1 MGSRKNNLK
10 MKNDYTGDQSNRNS
24 NHYGAYSNNYGN
36 SQYYNHGSYRYGGSP
51 GPGNYG
57 NYGYGSYGN
66 VSEEQGPQR
75 TLKDYVF
82 LIRERVWYLIIVFL
96 IIFLGS
102 ILYTFNKT
110 KLYTAYATIELL
122 RDDPTVMNSASNLEQ
137 NEIRSTEDLNTHIS
151 RLESVSIIQ
160 GVEKRFQEN
169 ELVQFMAPYKGTF
182 SFTGPLTAFEILA
195 LNRKIIPKRMSLMV
209 NIAYTHPNPIMAAKI
224 ANLFGDEYINT
235 MLSQNIDASMKAVED
250 LRKRAEQKKNRVEE
264 LELKLAEYR
273 ELKNA
278 VSLDKQENIAAEE
291 LASLNQIKTTAK
303 MRLDQVEIRWNLIQ
317 DFLKEG
323 KELWELPFISE
334 QPRVNSLIEQIS
346 AIRIGIST
354 KSKRYREKHPEM
366 RLLLQQLQESQSEL
380 DYAIRNAVDIV
391 SATYTESK
399 ENFEQASK
407 RLLEKEREMIE
418 LSKTRVEFN
427 SLIRDLEVEQMTYQK
442 LTALMAE
449 EKIQVNIKNAN
460 ARIIDKAN
468 PPREDRPSSP
478 NIFLNLAGGFFGG
491 IIFGLGLVFAVALLD
506 DKVKS
511 VFDIEASLGLPILGI
526 VPRVK
531 KLDSASKSHIVTSTT
546 NRHVTENFRSML
558 SYLKINDHSKNSNVL
573 LLTSSVPSEGKSFI
587 SSNLALSFA
596 ANGEKVLLL
605 DGDLRLPNVAK
616 SLQLENESGI
626 LDHILGDDCIDSY
639 IIKEVYQNLDVLPSG
654 GKAKN
659 PTAILN
665 NNKFEQM
672 LLGLRDN
679 YDKIIIDSP
688 PLAAVSDS
696 LNILPLVDAVIY
708 VIKYDAVKK
717 TLANSCIRRLWES
730 KTPVLGAV
738 LNNVSLGLSS
748 YYYSQYSANKKYSAY
763 YMQESYLGNMDD
775 EQFEESE
782 QSTLADSLID
792 TNDDLGSK
800 DDIEN

>member
-1 MGSRKNNLK
+1 
-10 MKNDYTGDQSNRNS
+10 MKNDYTGDQSNMNS
-24 NHYGAYSNNYGN
+24 NHYGGYSNNYGN
-36 SQYYNHGSYRYGGSP
+36 PQYYNHGSYRYGGNS
-51 GPGNYG
+51 GSGS
-57 NYGYGSYGN
+57 YGYGSYGN
-66 VSEEQGPQR
+66 ISEEQGPQR
-75 TLKDYVF
+75 NFKDYIF
-82 LIRERVWYLIIVFL
+82 LIRERIWYLIIVFF

-137 NEIRSTEDLNTHIS
+137 NEIRSSEDLNTHIS

-160 GVEKRFQEN
+160 GVEKRFQED
-169 ELVQFMAPYKGTF
+169 ELAQFMAPYKGTF
-182 SFTGPLTAFEILA
+182 SFSGPLTAFEILSI
-195 LNRKIIPKRMSLMV
+195 NRKIIPRRMSLMV

-273 ELKNA
+273 ELKKA
-278 VSLDKQENIAAEE
+278 VSLDKQENIAAEQ
-291 LASLNQIKTTAK
+291 LASLNEIKTMAK
-303 MRLDQVEIRWNLIQ
+303 MNLDQAEIRWNLTQ
-317 DFLKEG
+317 DYQKQG

-334 QPRVNSLIEQIS
+334 QIRVATLIEQIS
-346 AIRIGIST
+346 AIRIAIST

-366 RLLLQQLQESQSEL
+366 RSLLQQLQESQSEL
-380 DYAIRNAVDIV
+380 EYAVQNAVDNI
-391 SATYTESK
+391 SGYFAESRD
-399 ENFEQASK
+399 NFKQASK

-460 ARIIDKAN
+460 ARIIDKAF

-478 NIFLNLAGGFFGG
+478 NVFLNLAGGFFGG
-491 IIFGLGLVFAVALLD
+491 MIFGLGLVFAVALLD

-511 VFDIEASLGLPILGI
+511 VYDIEASLGLPILGI
-526 VPRVK
+526 IPKVK
-531 KLDSASKSHIVTSTT
+531 KLDSVSKSHIVTSTT

-558 SYLKINDHSKNSNVL
+558 SYLKINDQTKNSNVF
-573 LLTSSVPSEGKSFI
+573 LLTSTVPSEGKSFI

-596 ANGEKVLLL
+596 SNGEKVLLL

-616 SLQLENESGI
+616 SLQLENESGV
-626 LDHILGDDCIDSY
+626 LDYIQGEGTFDSY
-639 IIKEVYQNLDVLPSG
+639 IVKEVYPNLDILPSG

-665 NNKFEQM
+665 DNKFESM
-672 LLGLRDN
+672 LLQLRDR

-696 LNILPLVDAVIY
+696 LNIVPLVDAIIY
-708 VIKYDAVKK
+708 VIKYDSVKK
-717 TLANSCIRRLWES
+717 SLANLSIRRLWES
-730 KTPVLGAV
+730 KTPLLGAV
-738 LNNVSLGLSS
+738 LNNVSLGLSH

-763 YMQESYLGNMDD
+763 YMQESYLGNMD
-775 EQFEESE
+775 ESEAEESN
-782 QSTLADSLID
+782 QAIVADTFTETKTDSESEDKLE
-792 TNDDLGSK
+792 S
-800 DDIEN
+800 

>member
-1 MGSRKNNLK
+1 
-10 MKNDYTGDQSNRNS
+10 MKNDYTGDQSNMNS
-24 NHYGAYSNNYGN
+24 NHYGGYSNNYGN
-36 SQYYNHGSYRYGGSP
+36 PQYYNHGSYRYGGNS
-51 GPGNYG
+51 GSGS
-57 NYGYGSYGN
+57 YGYGSYGN
-66 VSEEQGPQR
+66 ISEEQGPQR
-75 TLKDYVF
+75 NFKDYIF
-82 LIRERVWYLIIVFL
+82 LIRERIWYLIIVFF

-137 NEIRSTEDLNTHIS
+137 NEIRSSEDLNTHIS

-160 GVEKRFQEN
+160 GVEKRFQED
-169 ELVQFMAPYKGTF
+169 ELAQFMAPYKGTF
-182 SFTGPLTAFEILA
+182 SFSGPLTAFEILSI
-195 LNRKIIPKRMSLMV
+195 NRKIIPRRMSLMV

-273 ELKNA
+273 ELKKA
-278 VSLDKQENIAAEE
+278 VSLDKQENIAAEQ
-291 LASLNQIKTTAK
+291 LASLNEIKTTAK
-303 MRLDQVEIRWNLIQ
+303 MNLDQAEIRWNLTQ
-317 DFLKEG
+317 DYQKQG

-334 QPRVNSLIEQIS
+334 QIRVATLIEQIS
-346 AIRIGIST
+346 AIRIAIST

-366 RLLLQQLQESQSEL
+366 RSLLQQLQESQSEL
-380 DYAIRNAVDIV
+380 EYAVQNAVDNI
-391 SATYTESK
+391 SGYFAESRD
-399 ENFEQASK
+399 NFKQASK

-460 ARIIDKAN
+460 ARIIDKAF

-478 NIFLNLAGGFFGG
+478 NVFLNLAGGFFGG
-491 IIFGLGLVFAVALLD
+491 MIFGLGLVFAVALLD

-511 VFDIEASLGLPILGI
+511 VYDIEASLGLPILGI
-526 VPRVK
+526 IPKVK
-531 KLDSASKSHIVTSTT
+531 KLDSVSKSHIVTSTT

-558 SYLKINDHSKNSNVL
+558 SYLKINDQTKNSNVF
-573 LLTSSVPSEGKSFI
+573 LLTSTVPSEGKSFI

-596 ANGEKVLLL
+596 SNGEKVLLL

-616 SLQLENESGI
+616 SLQLENESGV
-626 LDHILGDDCIDSY
+626 LDYIQGEGTFDSY
-639 IIKEVYQNLDVLPSG
+639 IAKEVYPNLDILASG

-665 NNKFEQM
+665 DSKFESM
-672 LLGLRDN
+672 LLQLRDR

-696 LNILPLVDAVIY
+696 LNIVPLVDAIIY
-708 VIKYDAVKK
+708 VMKYDSVKK
-717 TLANSCIRRLWES
+717 SLANSCIRRLWES
-730 KTPVLGAV
+730 KTPLLGAV
-738 LNNVSLGLSS
+738 LNNVSLGLSH

-763 YMQESYLGNMDD
+763 YMQESYLGNMD
-775 EQFEESE
+775 ESEAEESN
-782 QSTLADSLID
+782 QAIVADTFTETKTDSESEDKLD
-792 TNDDLGSK
+792 S
-800 DDIEN
+800 

>member
-1 MGSRKNNLK
+1 
-10 MKNDYTGDQSNRNS
+10 MKNDYTGDQSNMNS
-24 NHYGAYSNNYGN
+24 NHYGGYSNNYGN
-36 SQYYNHGSYRYGGSP
+36 PQYYNHGSYRYGGNS
-51 GPGNYG
+51 GSGS
-57 NYGYGSYGN
+57 YGYGSYGN
-66 VSEEQGPQR
+66 ISEEQGPQR
-75 TLKDYVF
+75 NFKDYIF
-82 LIRERVWYLIIVFL
+82 LIRERIWYLIIVFF

-137 NEIRSTEDLNTHIS
+137 NEIRSSEDLNTHIS

-160 GVEKRFQEN
+160 GVEKRFQED
-169 ELVQFMAPYKGTF
+169 ELAQFMAPYKGTF
-182 SFTGPLTAFEILA
+182 SFSGPLTAFEILSI
-195 LNRKIIPKRMSLMV
+195 NRKIIPRRMSLMV

-273 ELKNA
+273 ELKKA
-278 VSLDKQENIAAEE
+278 VSLDKQENIAAEQ
-291 LASLNQIKTTAK
+291 LASLNEIKTTAK
-303 MRLDQVEIRWNLIQ
+303 MNLDQAEIRWNLTQ
-317 DFLKEG
+317 DYQKQG

-334 QPRVNSLIEQIS
+334 QIRVATLIEQIS
-346 AIRIGIST
+346 AIRIAIST

-366 RLLLQQLQESQSEL
+366 RSLLQQLQESQSEL
-380 DYAIRNAVDIV
+380 EYAVQNAVDNI
-391 SATYTESK
+391 SGYFAESRD
-399 ENFEQASK
+399 NFKQASK

-460 ARIIDKAN
+460 ARIIDKAF

-478 NIFLNLAGGFFGG
+478 NVFLNLAGGFFGG
-491 IIFGLGLVFAVALLD
+491 MIFGLGLVFAVALLD

-511 VFDIEASLGLPILGI
+511 VYDIEASLGLPILGI
-526 VPRVK
+526 IPKVK
-531 KLDSASKSHIVTSTT
+531 KLDSVSKSHIVTSTT

-558 SYLKINDHSKNSNVL
+558 SYLKINDQTKNSNVF
-573 LLTSSVPSEGKSFI
+573 LLTSTVPSEGKSFI

-596 ANGEKVLLL
+596 SNGEKVLLL

-616 SLQLENESGI
+616 SLQLENESGV
-626 LDHILGDDCIDSY
+626 LDYIQGEGTFDSY
-639 IIKEVYQNLDVLPSG
+639 IVKEVYPNLDVLPSG

-665 NNKFEQM
+665 DNKFESM
-672 LLGLRDN
+672 LLQLRDR

-696 LNILPLVDAVIY
+696 LNIVPLVDAVIY
-708 VIKYDAVKK
+708 IIKYDSVKK
-717 TLANSCIRRLWES
+717 SLANSCIRRLWES
-730 KTPVLGAV
+730 KTPLLGAV
-738 LNNVSLGLSS
+738 LNNVSLGLSN

-763 YMQESYLGNMDD
+763 YMQESYLGNMD
-775 EQFEESE
+775 ESEAEESN
-782 QSTLADSLID
+782 QAIVADTFTETKTDSESEDKLD
-792 TNDDLGSK
+792 S
-800 DDIEN
+800 

>member
-1 MGSRKNNLK
+1 
-10 MKNDYTGDQSNRNS
+10 MKNDYTGDQSNMNS
-24 NHYGAYSNNYGN
+24 NHYGGYSNNYGN
-36 SQYYNHGSYRYGGSP
+36 PQYYNHGSYRYGGNS
-51 GPGNYG
+51 GSGS
-57 NYGYGSYGN
+57 YGYGSYGN
-66 VSEEQGPQR
+66 ISEEQGPQR
-75 TLKDYVF
+75 NFKDYIF
-82 LIRERVWYLIIVFL
+82 LIRERIWYLIIVFF

-122 RDDPTVMNSASNLEQ
+122 RDDPTVMNTASNLEQ
-137 NEIRSTEDLNTHIS
+137 NEIRSSEDLNTHIS

-160 GVEKRFQEN
+160 GVEKRFQED
-169 ELVQFMAPYKGTF
+169 ELAQFMAPYKGTF
-182 SFTGPLTAFEILA
+182 SFSGPLTAFEILSI
-195 LNRKIIPKRMSLMV
+195 NRKIIPRRMSLMV

-235 MLSQNIDASMKAVED
+235 ILSQNIDASMKAVED

-264 LELKLAEYR
+264 LELNLAEYR
-273 ELKNA
+273 ELKKA
-278 VSLDKQENIAAEE
+278 VSLDKQENIAAEQ
-291 LASLNQIKTTAK
+291 LASLNEIKTTAK
-303 MRLDQVEIRWNLIQ
+303 MNLDQAEIRWNLIQ
-317 DFLKEG
+317 DYQKQG
-323 KELWELPFISE
+323 KGLWELPFISE
-334 QPRVNSLIEQIS
+334 QIRVATLIEQIS
-346 AIRIGIST
+346 SIRIAIST

-366 RLLLQQLQESQSEL
+366 RSLLQQLQESQSEL
-380 DYAIRNAVDIV
+380 EYAVQNAVDNI
-391 SATYTESK
+391 SGYFAESRD
-399 ENFEQASK
+399 NFKQASK

-460 ARIIDKAN
+460 ARMIDKAY

-478 NIFLNLAGGFFGG
+478 NVFLNLAGGFFGG
-491 IIFGLGLVFAVALLD
+491 MIFGLGLVFAVALLD

-511 VFDIEASLGLPILGI
+511 VYDIEASLGLPILGI
-526 VPRVK
+526 IPKVK
-531 KLDSASKSHIVTSTT
+531 KLDSVSKSHIVTSTT

-558 SYLKINDHSKNSNVL
+558 SYLKINDQTKNSNVF
-573 LLTSSVPSEGKSFI
+573 LLTSTVPSEGKSFI

-596 ANGEKVLLL
+596 SNGEKVLLL

-616 SLQLENESGI
+616 SLQLENESGV
-626 LDHILGDDCIDSY
+626 LDYIQGEGTFDSY
-639 IIKEVYQNLDVLPSG
+639 IVKEVYPNFDVLPSG

-665 NNKFEQM
+665 DNKFESM
-672 LLGLRDN
+672 LLQLRDR

-696 LNILPLVDAVIY
+696 LNIVPLVDAIIY
-708 VIKYDAVKK
+708 VIKYDSVKK
-717 TLANSCIRRLWES
+717 SLANLSIRRLWES
-730 KTPVLGAV
+730 KTPLLGAV
-738 LNNVSLGLSS
+738 LNNVSLGLSH

-763 YMQESYLGNMDD
+763 YMQESYLGNMD
-775 EQFEESE
+775 ESEAEESN
-782 QSTLADSLID
+782 QAIVADTFTETKTDSESEDKLE
-792 TNDDLGSK
+792 S
-800 DDIEN
+800 

>member
-1 MGSRKNNLK
+1 
-10 MKNDYTGDQSNRNS
+10 MKNDYTGDQSNMNS
-24 NHYGAYSNNYGN
+24 NHYGGYSNNYGN
-36 SQYYNHGSYRYGGSP
+36 PQYYNHGSYRYGGNS
-51 GPGNYG
+51 GSGS
-57 NYGYGSYGN
+57 YGYGSYGN
-66 VSEEQGPQR
+66 ISEEQGPQR
-75 TLKDYVF
+75 NFKDYIF
-82 LIRERVWYLIIVFL
+82 LIRERIWYLIIVFF

-137 NEIRSTEDLNTHIS
+137 NEIRSSEDLNTHIS

-160 GVEKRFQEN
+160 GVEKRFQED
-169 ELVQFMAPYKGTF
+169 ELAQFMAPYKGTF
-182 SFTGPLTAFEILA
+182 SFSGPLTAFEILSI
-195 LNRKIIPKRMSLMV
+195 NRKIIPRRMSLMV

-273 ELKNA
+273 ELKKA
-278 VSLDKQENIAAEE
+278 VSLDKQENIAAEQ
-291 LASLNQIKTTAK
+291 LASLNEIKTTAK
-303 MRLDQVEIRWNLIQ
+303 MNLDQAEIRWNLTQ
-317 DFLKEG
+317 DYQKQG

-334 QPRVNSLIEQIS
+334 QIRVATLIEQIS
-346 AIRIGIST
+346 AIRIAIST

-366 RLLLQQLQESQSEL
+366 RSLLQQLQESQSEL
-380 DYAIRNAVDIV
+380 EYAVQNAVDNI
-391 SATYTESK
+391 SGYFAESRD
-399 ENFEQASK
+399 NFKQASK

-460 ARIIDKAN
+460 ARIIDKAF

-478 NIFLNLAGGFFGG
+478 NVFLNLAGGFFGG
-491 IIFGLGLVFAVALLD
+491 MIFGLGLVFAIALLD

-511 VFDIEASLGLPILGI
+511 VYDIEASLGLPILGI
-526 VPRVK
+526 IPKVK
-531 KLDSASKSHIVTSTT
+531 KLDSVSKSHIVTSTT

-558 SYLKINDHSKNSNVL
+558 SYLKINDQTKNSNVF
-573 LLTSSVPSEGKSFI
+573 LLTSTVPSEGKSFI

-596 ANGEKVLLL
+596 SNGEKVLLL

-616 SLQLENESGI
+616 SLQLENESGV
-626 LDHILGDDCIDSY
+626 LDYIQGEGTFDSY
-639 IIKEVYQNLDVLPSG
+639 IVKEVYPNLDVLPSG

-665 NNKFEQM
+665 DSKFESM
-672 LLGLRDN
+672 LLQLRDR

-696 LNILPLVDAVIY
+696 LNIVPLVDAIIY
-708 VIKYDAVKK
+708 VIKYDSVKK
-717 TLANSCIRRLWES
+717 SLANSCIRRLWES
-730 KTPVLGAV
+730 KTPLLGAV
-738 LNNVSLGLSS
+738 LNNVSLGLSN

-763 YMQESYLGNMDD
+763 YMQESYLGNMD
-775 EQFEESE
+775 ESEAEESNHAIV
-782 QSTLADSLID
+782 ADTFTETKTDSESEDKLD
-792 TNDDLGSK
+792 S
-800 DDIEN
+800 

>member
-1 MGSRKNNLK
+1 
-10 MKNDYTGDQSNRNS
+10 MKNDYTGDQSNMNS
-24 NHYGAYSNNYGN
+24 NHYGGYSNNYGN
-36 SQYYNHGSYRYGGSP
+36 PQYYNHGSYRYGGNS
-51 GPGNYG
+51 GSGS
-57 NYGYGSYGN
+57 YGYGSYGN

-75 TLKDYVF
+75 NFKDYIF
-82 LIRERVWYLIIVFL
+82 LIRERIWYLIIVFF

-137 NEIRSTEDLNTHIS
+137 NEIRSSEDLNTHIS

-160 GVEKRFQEN
+160 GVEKRFQED
-169 ELVQFMAPYKGTF
+169 ELAQFMAPYKGTF
-182 SFTGPLTAFEILA
+182 SFSGPLTAFEILSI
-195 LNRKIIPKRMSLMV
+195 NRKIIPRRMSLMV

-273 ELKNA
+273 ELKKA
-278 VSLDKQENIAAEE
+278 VSLDKQENIAAEQ
-291 LASLNQIKTTAK
+291 LASLNEIKTMAK
-303 MRLDQVEIRWNLIQ
+303 MNLDQAEIRWNLTQ
-317 DFLKEG
+317 DYQKQG

-334 QPRVNSLIEQIS
+334 QIRVATLIEQIS
-346 AIRIGIST
+346 AIRIAIST

-366 RLLLQQLQESQSEL
+366 RSLLQQLQESQSEL
-380 DYAIRNAVDIV
+380 EYAVQNAVDNI
-391 SATYTESK
+391 SGYFAESRD
-399 ENFEQASK
+399 NFKQASK

-460 ARIIDKAN
+460 ARIIDKAF

-478 NIFLNLAGGFFGG
+478 NVFLNLAGGFFGG
-491 IIFGLGLVFAVALLD
+491 MIFGLGLVFAVALLD

-511 VFDIEASLGLPILGI
+511 VYDIEASLGLPILGI
-526 VPRVK
+526 IPKVK
-531 KLDSASKSHIVTSTT
+531 KLDSVSKSHIVTSTT

-558 SYLKINDHSKNSNVL
+558 SYLKINDQTKNSNVF
-573 LLTSSVPSEGKSFI
+573 LLTSTVPSEGKSFI

-596 ANGEKVLLL
+596 SNGEKVLLL

-616 SLQLENESGI
+616 SLQLENESGV
-626 LDHILGDDCIDSY
+626 LDYIQGEGTFDSY
-639 IIKEVYQNLDVLPSG
+639 IVKEVYPNLDVLPSG

-665 NNKFEQM
+665 DNKFESM
-672 LLGLRDN
+672 LLQLRDR

-696 LNILPLVDAVIY
+696 LNIVPLVDAIIY
-708 VIKYDAVKK
+708 VIKYDSVKNS
-717 TLANSCIRRLWES
+717 LANSCIRRLWES
-730 KTPVLGAV
+730 KTPLLGAV
-738 LNNVSLGLSS
+738 LNNVSLGLSH

-763 YMQESYLGNMDD
+763 YMQESYLGNMD
-775 EQFEESE
+775 ESEAEESN
-782 QSTLADSLID
+782 QAIVADTFTETKTDSESEDKLD
-792 TNDDLGSK
+792 S
-800 DDIEN
+800 

>member
-1 MGSRKNNLK
+1 
-10 MKNDYTGDQSNRNS
+10 MKNDYTGDQSNMNS
-24 NHYGAYSNNYGN
+24 NHYGGYSNNYGN
-36 SQYYNHGSYRYGGSP
+36 PQYYNHGSYRYGGNS
-51 GPGNYG
+51 GSGS
-57 NYGYGSYGN
+57 YGYGSYGN
-66 VSEEQGPQR
+66 ISEEQGPQR
-75 TLKDYVF
+75 NFKDYIF
-82 LIRERVWYLIIVFL
+82 LIRERIWYLIIVFF

-137 NEIRSTEDLNTHIS
+137 NEIRSSEDLNTHIS

-160 GVEKRFQEN
+160 GVEKRFQEV
-169 ELVQFMAPYKGTF
+169 ELAQFMAPYKGTF
-182 SFTGPLTAFEILA
+182 SFSGPLTAFEILSI
-195 LNRKIIPKRMSLMV
+195 NRKIIPRRMSLMV

-273 ELKNA
+273 ELKKA
-278 VSLDKQENIAAEE
+278 VSLDKQENIAAEQ
-291 LASLNQIKTTAK
+291 LASLNEIKTMAK
-303 MRLDQVEIRWNLIQ
+303 MNLDQAEIRWNLTQ
-317 DFLKEG
+317 DYQKQG

-334 QPRVNSLIEQIS
+334 QIRVATLIEQIS
-346 AIRIGIST
+346 AIRIAIST

-366 RLLLQQLQESQSEL
+366 RSLLQQLQESQSEL
-380 DYAIRNAVDIV
+380 EYAVQNAVDNI
-391 SATYTESK
+391 SGYFAESRD
-399 ENFEQASK
+399 NFKQASK

-460 ARIIDKAN
+460 ARIIDKAF

-478 NIFLNLAGGFFGG
+478 NVFLNLAGGFFGG
-491 IIFGLGLVFAVALLD
+491 MIFGLGLVFAVALLD

-511 VFDIEASLGLPILGI
+511 VYDIEASLGLPILGI
-526 VPRVK
+526 IPKVK
-531 KLDSASKSHIVTSTT
+531 KLDSVSKSHIVTSTT

-558 SYLKINDHSKNSNVL
+558 SYLKINDQTKNSNVF
-573 LLTSSVPSEGKSFI
+573 LLTSTVPSEGKSFI

-596 ANGEKVLLL
+596 SNGEKVLLL

-616 SLQLENESGI
+616 SLQLENESGV
-626 LDHILGDDCIDSY
+626 LDYIQGEGTFDSY
-639 IIKEVYQNLDVLPSG
+639 IVKEVYPNLDVLPSG

-665 NNKFEQM
+665 DNKFESM
-672 LLGLRDN
+672 LLQLRDR

-696 LNILPLVDAVIY
+696 LNIVPLVDAIIY
-708 VIKYDAVKK
+708 VIKYDSVKSS
-717 TLANSCIRRLWES
+717 LANSCIRRLWES
-730 KTPVLGAV
+730 KTPLLGAV
-738 LNNVSLGLSS
+738 LNNVSLGLSN

-763 YMQESYLGNMDD
+763 YMQESYLGNMD
-775 EQFEESE
+775 ESEAEESN
-782 QSTLADSLID
+782 QAIVADTFTETKTDSESEDKLD
-792 TNDDLGSK
+792 S
-800 DDIEN
+800 

>member
-1 MGSRKNNLK
+1 
-10 MKNDYTGDQSNRNS
+10 MKNDYTGDQSNMNS
-24 NHYGAYSNNYGN
+24 NHYGGYSNNYGN
-36 SQYYNHGSYRYGGSP
+36 PQYYNHGSYRYGGNS
-51 GPGNYG
+51 GSGS
-57 NYGYGSYGN
+57 YGYGSYGN
-66 VSEEQGPQR
+66 ISEEQGPQR
-75 TLKDYVF
+75 NFKDYIF
-82 LIRERVWYLIIVFL
+82 LIRERIWYLIIVFF

-137 NEIRSTEDLNTHIS
+137 NEIRSSEDLNTHIS

-160 GVEKRFQEN
+160 GVEKRFQED
-169 ELVQFMAPYKGTF
+169 ELAQFMAPYKGTF
-182 SFTGPLTAFEILA
+182 SFSGPLTAFEILSI
-195 LNRKIIPKRMSLMV
+195 NRKIIPRRMSLMV

-273 ELKNA
+273 ELKKA
-278 VSLDKQENIAAEE
+278 VSLDKQENIAAEQ
-291 LASLNQIKTTAK
+291 LASLNEIKTTAK
-303 MRLDQVEIRWNLIQ
+303 MNLDQAEIRWNLTQ
-317 DFLKEG
+317 DYQKQG

-334 QPRVNSLIEQIS
+334 QIRVATLIEQIS
-346 AIRIGIST
+346 AIRIAIST

-366 RLLLQQLQESQSEL
+366 RSLLQQLQESQSEL
-380 DYAIRNAVDIV
+380 EYAVQNAVDNI
-391 SATYTESK
+391 SGYFAESRD
-399 ENFEQASK
+399 NFKQASK

-460 ARIIDKAN
+460 ARIIDKAF

-478 NIFLNLAGGFFGG
+478 NVFLNLAGGFFGG
-491 IIFGLGLVFAVALLD
+491 MIFGLGLVFAVALLD

-511 VFDIEASLGLPILGI
+511 VYDIEASLGLPILGI
-526 VPRVK
+526 IPKVK
-531 KLDSASKSHIVTSTT
+531 KLDSVSKSHIVTSTT

-558 SYLKINDHSKNSNVL
+558 SYLKINDQTKNSNVF
-573 LLTSSVPSEGKSFI
+573 LLTSTVPSEGKSFI

-596 ANGEKVLLL
+596 SNGEKVLLL

-616 SLQLENESGI
+616 SLQLENESGV
-626 LDHILGDDCIDSY
+626 LDYIQGEGTFDSY
-639 IIKEVYQNLDVLPSG
+639 IVKEVYPNLDVLPSG

-665 NNKFEQM
+665 DNKFESM
-672 LLGLRDN
+672 LLQLRDR

-696 LNILPLVDAVIY
+696 LNIVPLVDAIIY
-708 VIKYDAVKK
+708 VMKYDSVKK
-717 TLANSCIRRLWES
+717 SLANSCIRRLWES
-730 KTPVLGAV
+730 KTPLLGAV
-738 LNNVSLGLSS
+738 LNNVSLGLSH

-763 YMQESYLGNMDD
+763 YMQESYLGNMD
-775 EQFEESE
+775 ESE
-782 QSTLADSLID
+782 AEEFNQAIVADTFTETKTDSESEDKLD
-792 TNDDLGSK
+792 S
-800 DDIEN
+800 

>member
-1 MGSRKNNLK
+1 
-10 MKNDYTGDQSNRNS
+10 MKNDYTGDQSNMNS
-24 NHYGAYSNNYGN
+24 KHYGDYSNNYGN
-36 SQYYNHGSYRYGGSP
+36 PQYYNHGSYRYGGNS
-51 GPGNYG
+51 GSGS
-57 NYGYGSYGN
+57 YGYGSYGN
-66 VSEEQGPQR
+66 ISEEQGPQR
-75 TLKDYVF
+75 NFKDYIF
-82 LIRERVWYLIIVFL
+82 LIRERIWYLIIVFF

-137 NEIRSTEDLNTHIS
+137 NEIRSSEDLNTHIS

-160 GVEKRFQEN
+160 GVEKRFQED
-169 ELVQFMAPYKGTF
+169 ELAQFMAPYKGTF
-182 SFTGPLTAFEILA
+182 SFSGPLTAFEILSI
-195 LNRKIIPKRMSLMV
+195 NRKIIPRRMSLMV

-273 ELKNA
+273 ELKKA
-278 VSLDKQENIAAEE
+278 VSLDKQENIAAEQ
-291 LASLNQIKTTAK
+291 LASLNEIKTTAK
-303 MRLDQVEIRWNLIQ
+303 MNLDQAEIRWNLTQ
-317 DFLKEG
+317 DYQKQG

-334 QPRVNSLIEQIS
+334 QIRVATLIEQIS
-346 AIRIGIST
+346 AIRIAIST

-366 RLLLQQLQESQSEL
+366 RSLLQQLQESQSEL
-380 DYAIRNAVDIV
+380 EYAVQNAVDNI
-391 SATYTESK
+391 SGYFAESRD
-399 ENFEQASK
+399 NFKQASK

-460 ARIIDKAN
+460 ARIIDKAF

-478 NIFLNLAGGFFGG
+478 NVFLNLAGGFFGG
-491 IIFGLGLVFAVALLD
+491 MIFGLGLVFAVALLD

-511 VFDIEASLGLPILGI
+511 VYDIEASLGLPILGI
-526 VPRVK
+526 IPKVK
-531 KLDSASKSHIVTSTT
+531 KLDSVSKSHIVTSTT
-546 NRHVTENFRSML
+546 SRHVTENFRSML
-558 SYLKINDHSKNSNVL
+558 SYLKINDQTKNSNVF
-573 LLTSSVPSEGKSFI
+573 LLTSTVPSEGKSFI

-596 ANGEKVLLL
+596 SNGEKVLLL

-616 SLQLENESGI
+616 SLQLENESGV
-626 LDHILGDDCIDSY
+626 LDYIQGEGTFDSY
-639 IIKEVYQNLDVLPSG
+639 IVKEVYPNLDVLPSG

-665 NNKFEQM
+665 DNKFESM
-672 LLGLRDN
+672 LLQLRDR

-696 LNILPLVDAVIY
+696 LNIVPLVDAIIY
-708 VIKYDAVKK
+708 VIKYDSVKK
-717 TLANSCIRRLWES
+717 SLANSCIRRLWES
-730 KTPVLGAV
+730 KTPLLGAV
-738 LNNVSLGLSS
+738 LNNVSLGLSH

-763 YMQESYLGNMDD
+763 YMQESYLGNMD
-775 EQFEESE
+775 ESEAEESN
-782 QSTLADSLID
+782 QAIVADTFTETKTDSESEDKLE
-792 TNDDLGSK
+792 S
-800 DDIEN
+800 

>member
-1 MGSRKNNLK
+1 
-10 MKNDYTGDQSNRNS
+10 MKNDYTGDQSNMNS
-24 NHYGAYSNNYGN
+24 NHYGGYSNNYGN
-36 SQYYNHGSYRYGGSP
+36 PQYYNHGSYRYGGNS
-51 GPGNYG
+51 GSGS
-57 NYGYGSYGN
+57 YGYGSYGN
-66 VSEEQGPQR
+66 ISEEQGPQR
-75 TLKDYVF
+75 NFKDYIF
-82 LIRERVWYLIIVFL
+82 LIRERIWYLIIVFF

-137 NEIRSTEDLNTHIS
+137 NEIRSSEDLNTHIS

-160 GVEKRFQEN
+160 GVEKRFQED
-169 ELVQFMAPYKGTF
+169 ELAQFMAPYKGTF
-182 SFTGPLTAFEILA
+182 SFSGPLTAFEILSI
-195 LNRKIIPKRMSLMV
+195 NRKIIPRRMSLMV

-273 ELKNA
+273 ELKKA
-278 VSLDKQENIAAEE
+278 VSLDKQENIAAEQ
-291 LASLNQIKTTAK
+291 LASLNEIKTAAK
-303 MRLDQVEIRWNLIQ
+303 MNLDQAEIRWNLTQ
-317 DFLKEG
+317 DYQKQG

-334 QPRVNSLIEQIS
+334 QIRVATLIEQIS
-346 AIRIGIST
+346 AIRIAIST

-366 RLLLQQLQESQSEL
+366 RSLLQQLQESQSEL
-380 DYAIRNAVDIV
+380 EYAVQNAVDNI
-391 SATYTESK
+391 SGYFAESRD
-399 ENFEQASK
+399 NFKQASK

-460 ARIIDKAN
+460 ARIIDKAF

-478 NIFLNLAGGFFGG
+478 NVFLNLAGGFFGG
-491 IIFGLGLVFAVALLD
+491 MIFGLGLVFAVALLD

-511 VFDIEASLGLPILGI
+511 VYDIEASLGLPILGI
-526 VPRVK
+526 IPKVK
-531 KLDSASKSHIVTSTT
+531 KLDSVSKSHIVTSTT

-558 SYLKINDHSKNSNVL
+558 SYLKINDQTKNSNVF
-573 LLTSSVPSEGKSFI
+573 LLTSTVPSEGKSFI

-596 ANGEKVLLL
+596 SNGEKVLLL

-616 SLQLENESGI
+616 SLQLENESGV
-626 LDHILGDDCIDSY
+626 LDYIQGEGTFDSY
-639 IIKEVYQNLDVLPSG
+639 IAKEVYPNLDILASG

-665 NNKFEQM
+665 DNKFESM
-672 LLGLRDN
+672 LLQLRDR

-696 LNILPLVDAVIY
+696 LNIVPLVDAIIY
-708 VIKYDAVKK
+708 IIKYDSVKK
-717 TLANSCIRRLWES
+717 SLANSCIRRLWES
-730 KTPVLGAV
+730 KTPLLGAV
-738 LNNVSLGLSS
+738 LNNVSLGLSH

-763 YMQESYLGNMDD
+763 YMQESYLGNMD
-775 EQFEESE
+775 ESEAEESN
-782 QSTLADSLID
+782 QAIVADTFTETKTDSESEDKLD
-792 TNDDLGSK
+792 S
-800 DDIEN
+800 

>member
-1 MGSRKNNLK
+1 
-10 MKNDYTGDQSNRNS
+10 MKNDYTGDQSNMNS
-24 NHYGAYSNNYGN
+24 NHYGGYSNNYGN
-36 SQYYNHGSYRYGGSP
+36 SQYYNQGSYRYGGSP

-66 VSEEQGPQR
+66 ISEEQGPQR
-75 TLKDYVF
+75 TLKDYLF
-82 LIRERVWYLIIVFL
+82 LIRERIWYLVIVFF

-137 NEIRSTEDLNTHIS
+137 NEIRTAEDLNTHIS
-151 RLESVSIIQ
+151 KLESVSIIQ
-160 GVEKRFQEN
+160 GVEKRFQED
-169 ELVQFMAPYKGTF
+169 ELAQFMAPYKGAF
-182 SFTGPLTAFEILA
+182 SFSGPLTAFEILSM
-195 LNRKIIPKRMSLMV
+195 NRKIIPRRMSLMV

-291 LASLNQIKTTAK
+291 LASLNQIKTSAK
-303 MRLDQVEIRWNLIQ
+303 MTLDQAEIRWNLIQ
-317 DFLKEG
+317 DYIKQG
-323 KELWELPFISE
+323 KELWELPFISD
-334 QPRVNSLIEQIS
+334 QLRVASLIDQIS
-346 AIRIGIST
+346 AIRIAIST

-366 RLLLQQLQESQSEL
+366 KLLLQQLQESQSEL
-380 DYAIRNAVDIV
+380 EYAIQNVVDNV
-391 SATYTESK
+391 SAMYTESK
-399 ENFEQASK
+399 DNFEQASK
-407 RLLEKEREMIE
+407 RLLEKERDMIE

-460 ARIIDKAN
+460 ARIIDKAF

-526 VPRVK
+526 IPKVK
-531 KLDSASKSHIVTSTT
+531 KLDSVSKSHIVTTT
-546 NRHVTENFRSML
+546 SSSHVKENFRSML
-558 SYLKINDHSKNSNVL
+558 SYLKINDHSKNSNVF
-573 LLTSSVPSEGKSFI
+573 LLTSTVPSEGKSFI
-587 SSNLALSFA
+587 SSNLGLSFA
-596 ANGEKVLLL
+596 ANGEKVLLI

-616 SLQLENESGI
+616 SLQLENESGV
-626 LDHILGDDCIDSY
+626 LDYINGDSTIDPF
-639 IIKEVYQNLDVLPSG
+639 IVKEVYPNFDVLPSG
-654 GKAKN
+654 GKSKN
-659 PTAILN
+659 PTAVLN
-665 NNKFEQM
+665 DSKFESM
-672 LLGLRDN
+672 LLKLRDN
-679 YDKIIIDSP
+679 YDKIIIDTP
-688 PLAAVSDS
+688 PLAAVSDA
-696 LNILPLVDAVIY
+696 LNIVPLVDAVIY
-708 VIKYDAVKK
+708 IIKYDSVKK
-717 TLANSCIRRLWES
+717 SLANSCIRRLWES

-738 LNNVSLGLSS
+738 LNNVSLGLST
-748 YYYSQYSANKKYSAY
+748 YYYSQYAANKKYSAY
-763 YMQESYLGNMDD
+763 YMQESYLDNMDNEKSGDTD
-775 EQFEESE
+775 ETIVADTFSETNADSESE
-782 QSTLADSLID
+782 EKIDS
-792 TNDDLGSK
+792 
-800 DDIEN
+800 

>member
-1 MGSRKNNLK
+1 
-10 MKNDYTGDQSNRNS
+10 MKNDYTGDQSNMNS
-24 NHYGAYSNNYGN
+24 NHYGGYSNNYGN
-36 SQYYNHGSYRYGGSP
+36 PQYYNHGSYRYGGNS
-51 GPGNYG
+51 GSGS
-57 NYGYGSYGN
+57 YGYGSYGN
-66 VSEEQGPQR
+66 ISEEQGPQR
-75 TLKDYVF
+75 NFKDYIF
-82 LIRERVWYLIIVFL
+82 LIRERIWYLIIVFF

-137 NEIRSTEDLNTHIS
+137 NEIRSSEDLNTHIS

-160 GVEKRFQEN
+160 GVEKRFQED
-169 ELVQFMAPYKGTF
+169 ELAQFMAPYKGTF
-182 SFTGPLTAFEILA
+182 SFSGPLTAFEILSI
-195 LNRKIIPKRMSLMV
+195 NRKIIPRRMSLMV

-273 ELKNA
+273 ELKKA
-278 VSLDKQENIAAEE
+278 VSLDKQENIAAEQ
-291 LASLNQIKTTAK
+291 LASLNEIKTTAK
-303 MRLDQVEIRWNLIQ
+303 MNLDQAEIRWNLTQ
-317 DFLKEG
+317 DYQKQG

-334 QPRVNSLIEQIS
+334 QIRVATLIEQIS
-346 AIRIGIST
+346 AIRIAIST

-366 RLLLQQLQESQSEL
+366 RSLLQQLQESQSEL
-380 DYAIRNAVDIV
+380 EYAVQNAVDNI
-391 SATYTESK
+391 SGYFAESRD
-399 ENFEQASK
+399 NFKQASK

-460 ARIIDKAN
+460 ARIIDKAF

-478 NIFLNLAGGFFGG
+478 NVFLNLAGGFFGG
-491 IIFGLGLVFAVALLD
+491 MIFGLGLVFAVALLD

-511 VFDIEASLGLPILGI
+511 VYDIEASLGLPILGI
-526 VPRVK
+526 IPKVK
-531 KLDSASKSHIVTSTT
+531 KLDSVSKSHIVTSTT

-558 SYLKINDHSKNSNVL
+558 SYLKINDQTKNSNVF
-573 LLTSSVPSEGKSFI
+573 LLTSTVPSEGKSFI

-596 ANGEKVLLL
+596 SNGEKVLLL

-616 SLQLENESGI
+616 SLQLENESGV
-626 LDHILGDDCIDSY
+626 LDYIQGEGTFDSY
-639 IIKEVYQNLDVLPSG
+639 IVKEVYPNLDVLPSG

-665 NNKFEQM
+665 DNKFESM
-672 LLGLRDN
+672 LLQLRDR

-696 LNILPLVDAVIY
+696 LNIVPLVDAVIY
-708 VIKYDAVKK
+708 VIKYDSVKK
-717 TLANSCIRRLWES
+717 SLANSCIRRLWES
-730 KTPVLGAV
+730 KTPLLGAV
-738 LNNVSLGLSS
+738 LNNVSLGLSN

-763 YMQESYLGNMDD
+763 YMQESYLGNMD
-775 EQFEESE
+775 ESEAEESN
-782 QSTLADSLID
+782 QAIVADTFTETKTDSESEDKLD
-792 TNDDLGSK
+792 S
-800 DDIEN
+800 

>member
-1 MGSRKNNLK
+1 
-10 MKNDYTGDQSNRNS
+10 MKNDYTGDQSNMNS
-24 NHYGAYSNNYGN
+24 NHYGGYSNNYGN
-36 SQYYNHGSYRYGGSP
+36 PQYYNHGSYRYGGNS
-51 GPGNYG
+51 GSGS
-57 NYGYGSYGN
+57 YGYGSYGN
-66 VSEEQGPQR
+66 ISEEQGPQR
-75 TLKDYVF
+75 NFKDYIF
-82 LIRERVWYLIIVFL
+82 LIRERIWYLIIVFF

-137 NEIRSTEDLNTHIS
+137 NEIRSSEDLNTHIS

-160 GVEKRFQEN
+160 GVEKRFQED
-169 ELVQFMAPYKGTF
+169 ELAQFMAPYKGAF
-182 SFTGPLTAFEILA
+182 SFSGPLTAFEILSI
-195 LNRKIIPKRMSLMV
+195 NRKIIPRRMSLMV

-273 ELKNA
+273 ELKKA
-278 VSLDKQENIAAEE
+278 VSLDKQENIAAEQ
-291 LASLNQIKTTAK
+291 LASLNEIKTTAK
-303 MRLDQVEIRWNLIQ
+303 MNLDQAEIRWNLTQ
-317 DFLKEG
+317 DYQKQG

-334 QPRVNSLIEQIS
+334 QIRVATLIEQIS
-346 AIRIGIST
+346 AIRIAIST

-366 RLLLQQLQESQSEL
+366 RSLLQQLQESQSEL
-380 DYAIRNAVDIV
+380 EYAVQNAVDNI
-391 SATYTESK
+391 SGYFAESID
-399 ENFEQASK
+399 NFKQASK
-407 RLLEKEREMIE
+407 RLLEKESEMIE

-460 ARIIDKAN
+460 ARIIDKAF

-478 NIFLNLAGGFFGG
+478 NVFLNLAGGFFGG
-491 IIFGLGLVFAVALLD
+491 MIFGLGLVFAVALLD

-511 VFDIEASLGLPILGI
+511 VYDIEASLGLPILGI
-526 VPRVK
+526 IPKVK
-531 KLDSASKSHIVTSTT
+531 KLDSVSKSHIVTSTT

-558 SYLKINDHSKNSNVL
+558 SYLKINDQTKNSNVF
-573 LLTSSVPSEGKSFI
+573 LLTSTVPSEGKSFI

-596 ANGEKVLLL
+596 SNGEKVLLL

-616 SLQLENESGI
+616 SLQLENESGV
-626 LDHILGDDCIDSY
+626 LDYIQGEGTFDSY
-639 IIKEVYQNLDVLPSG
+639 IVKEVYPNLDVLPSG

-665 NNKFEQM
+665 DNKFESM
-672 LLGLRDN
+672 LLQLRDR

-696 LNILPLVDAVIY
+696 LNIVPIVDALIY
-708 VIKYDAVKK
+708 VIKYDSVKK
-717 TLANSCIRRLWES
+717 SLANSCIRRLWES
-730 KTPVLGAV
+730 KTPLLGAV
-738 LNNVSLGLSS
+738 LNNVSLGLSN

-763 YMQESYLGNMDD
+763 YMQESYIDNMD
-775 EQFEESE
+775 ESEAEESD
-782 QSTLADSLID
+782 QAIVADTLTETKTDLESEDKLDS
-792 TNDDLGSK
+792 
-800 DDIEN
+800 

>member
-1 MGSRKNNLK
+1 
-10 MKNDYTGDQSNRNS
+10 MKNDYTGDQSNMNS
-24 NHYGAYSNNYGN
+24 NHYGGYSNNYGN
-36 SQYYNHGSYRYGGSP
+36 PQYYNHGSYRYGGNS
-51 GPGNYG
+51 GSGS
-57 NYGYGSYGN
+57 YGYGSYGN
-66 VSEEQGPQR
+66 ISEEQGPQR
-75 TLKDYVF
+75 NFKDYIF
-82 LIRERVWYLIIVFL
+82 LIRERIWYLIIVFF

-137 NEIRSTEDLNTHIS
+137 NEIRSSEDLNTHIS

-160 GVEKRFQEN
+160 GVEKRFQED
-169 ELVQFMAPYKGTF
+169 ELAQFMAPYKGTF
-182 SFTGPLTAFEILA
+182 SFSGPLTAFEILSI
-195 LNRKIIPKRMSLMV
+195 NRKIIPRRMSLMV

-273 ELKNA
+273 ELKKA
-278 VSLDKQENIAAEE
+278 VSLDKQENIAAEQ
-291 LASLNQIKTTAK
+291 LASLNEIKTTAK
-303 MRLDQVEIRWNLIQ
+303 MNLDQAEIRWNLTQ
-317 DFLKEG
+317 DYQKQG

-334 QPRVNSLIEQIS
+334 QIRVATLIEQIS
-346 AIRIGIST
+346 AIRIAIST

-366 RLLLQQLQESQSEL
+366 RSLLQQLQESQSEL
-380 DYAIRNAVDIV
+380 EYAVQNAVDNI
-391 SATYTESK
+391 SGYFAESRD
-399 ENFEQASK
+399 NFKQASK

-460 ARIIDKAN
+460 ARIIDKAF

-478 NIFLNLAGGFFGG
+478 NVFLNLAGGFFGG
-491 IIFGLGLVFAVALLD
+491 MIFGLGLVFAVALLD

-511 VFDIEASLGLPILGI
+511 VYDIEASLGLPILGI
-526 VPRVK
+526 IPKVK
-531 KLDSASKSHIVTSTT
+531 KLDSVSKSHIVTSTT

-558 SYLKINDHSKNSNVL
+558 SYLKINDQTKNSNVF
-573 LLTSSVPSEGKSFI
+573 LLTSTVPSEGKSFI

-596 ANGEKVLLL
+596 SNGEKVLLL

-616 SLQLENESGI
+616 SLQLENESGV
-626 LDHILGDDCIDSY
+626 LDYIQGEGTFDSY
-639 IIKEVYQNLDVLPSG
+639 IVKEVYPNLDVLPSG

-665 NNKFEQM
+665 DNKFESM
-672 LLGLRDN
+672 LLQLRDR

-696 LNILPLVDAVIY
+696 LNIVPLVDAIIY
-708 VIKYDAVKK
+708 VIKYDSVKK
-717 TLANSCIRRLWES
+717 SLANSCIRRLWES
-730 KTPVLGAV
+730 KTPLLGAV
-738 LNNVSLGLSS
+738 LNNVSLGLSH

-763 YMQESYLGNMDD
+763 YMQESYLGNMD
-775 EQFEESE
+775 ESEAEESN
-782 QSTLADSLID
+782 QAIVADTFTETKTDSESEDKLD
-792 TNDDLGSK
+792 S
-800 DDIEN
+800 

>member
-1 MGSRKNNLK
+1 
-10 MKNDYTGDQSNRNS
+10 MKNDYTGDQSNMNS
-24 NHYGAYSNNYGN
+24 NHYGGYSNNYGN
-36 SQYYNHGSYRYGGSP
+36 PQYYNHGSYRYGGNS
-51 GPGNYG
+51 GSGS
-57 NYGYGSYGN
+57 YGYGSYGN
-66 VSEEQGPQR
+66 ISEEQGPQR
-75 TLKDYVF
+75 NFKDYIF
-82 LIRERVWYLIIVFL
+82 LIRERIWYLIIVFF

-137 NEIRSTEDLNTHIS
+137 NEIRSSEDLNTHIS

-160 GVEKRFQEN
+160 GVEKRFQED
-169 ELVQFMAPYKGTF
+169 ELAQFMAPYKGTF
-182 SFTGPLTAFEILA
+182 SFSGPLTAFEILSI
-195 LNRKIIPKRMSLMV
+195 NRKIIPRRMSLMV

-264 LELKLAEYR
+264 LELNLAEYR
-273 ELKNA
+273 ELKKA
-278 VSLDKQENIAAEE
+278 VSLDKQENIAAEQ
-291 LASLNQIKTTAK
+291 LASLNEIKTTAK
-303 MRLDQVEIRWNLIQ
+303 MNLDQAEIRWNLTQ
-317 DFLKEG
+317 DYQKQG

-334 QPRVNSLIEQIS
+334 QIRVATLIEQIS
-346 AIRIGIST
+346 AIRIAIST

-366 RLLLQQLQESQSEL
+366 RSLLQQLQESQSEL
-380 DYAIRNAVDIV
+380 EYAVQNAVDNI
-391 SATYTESK
+391 SGYFAESRD
-399 ENFEQASK
+399 NFKQASK

-460 ARIIDKAN
+460 ARIIDKAF

-478 NIFLNLAGGFFGG
+478 NVFLNLAGGFFGG
-491 IIFGLGLVFAVALLD
+491 MIFGLGLVFAVALLD

-511 VFDIEASLGLPILGI
+511 VYDIEASLGLPILGI
-526 VPRVK
+526 IPKVK
-531 KLDSASKSHIVTSTT
+531 KLDSVSKSHIVNSTT

-558 SYLKINDHSKNSNVL
+558 SYLKINDQTKNSNVF
-573 LLTSSVPSEGKSFI
+573 LLTSTVPSEGKSFI

-596 ANGEKVLLL
+596 SNGEKVLLL

-616 SLQLENESGI
+616 SLQLENESGV
-626 LDHILGDDCIDSY
+626 LDYIQGEGTFDSY
-639 IIKEVYQNLDVLPSG
+639 IVKEVYPNLDVLPSG

-665 NNKFEQM
+665 DNKFESM
-672 LLGLRDN
+672 LLQLRDR

-696 LNILPLVDAVIY
+696 LNIVPLVDAVIY
-708 VIKYDAVKK
+708 VIKYDSVKK
-717 TLANSCIRRLWES
+717 SLANSCIRRLWES
-730 KTPVLGAV
+730 KTPLLGAV
-738 LNNVSLGLSS
+738 LNNVSLGLSN

-763 YMQESYLGNMDD
+763 YMQESYLGNMD
-775 EQFEESE
+775 ESEAEESN
-782 QSTLADSLID
+782 QAIVADTFTETKTDSESEDKLD
-792 TNDDLGSK
+792 S
-800 DDIEN
+800 

>member
-1 MGSRKNNLK
+1 
-10 MKNDYTGDQSNRNS
+10 MKNDYTGDQSNMNS
-24 NHYGAYSNNYGN
+24 NHYGGYSNNYGN
-36 SQYYNHGSYRYGGSP
+36 PQYYNHGSYRYGGNS
-51 GPGNYG
+51 GSGS
-57 NYGYGSYGN
+57 YGYGSYGN
-66 VSEEQGPQR
+66 ISEEQGPQR
-75 TLKDYVF
+75 NFKDYIF
-82 LIRERVWYLIIVFL
+82 LIRERIWYLIIVFF

-137 NEIRSTEDLNTHIS
+137 NEIRSSEDLNTHIS

-160 GVEKRFQEN
+160 GVEKRFQED
-169 ELVQFMAPYKGTF
+169 ELAQFMAPYKGTF
-182 SFTGPLTAFEILA
+182 SFSGPLTAFEILSI
-195 LNRKIIPKRMSLMV
+195 NRKIIPRRMSLMV
-209 NIAYTHPNPIMAAKI
+209 NIAYTHPNPITAAKI

-273 ELKNA
+273 ELKKA
-278 VSLDKQENIAAEE
+278 VSLDKQENIAAEQ
-291 LASLNQIKTTAK
+291 LASLNEIKTMAK
-303 MRLDQVEIRWNLIQ
+303 MNLDQAEIRWNLTQ
-317 DFLKEG
+317 DYQKQG

-334 QPRVNSLIEQIS
+334 QIRVATLIEQIS
-346 AIRIGIST
+346 AIRIAIST

-366 RLLLQQLQESQSEL
+366 RSLLQQLQESQSEL
-380 DYAIRNAVDIV
+380 EYAVQNAVDNI
-391 SATYTESK
+391 SGYFAESRD
-399 ENFEQASK
+399 NFKQASK

-460 ARIIDKAN
+460 ARIIDKAF

-478 NIFLNLAGGFFGG
+478 NVFLNLAGGFFGG
-491 IIFGLGLVFAVALLD
+491 MIFGLGLVFAVALLD

-511 VFDIEASLGLPILGI
+511 VYDIEASLGLPILGI
-526 VPRVK
+526 IPKVK
-531 KLDSASKSHIVTSTT
+531 KLDSVSKSHIVTSTT

-558 SYLKINDHSKNSNVL
+558 SYLKINDQTKNSNVF
-573 LLTSSVPSEGKSFI
+573 LLTSTVPSEGKSFI

-596 ANGEKVLLL
+596 SNGEKVLLL

-616 SLQLENESGI
+616 SLQLENESGV
-626 LDHILGDDCIDSY
+626 LDYIQGEGTFDSY
-639 IIKEVYQNLDVLPSG
+639 IVKEVYPNLDILPSG

-665 NNKFEQM
+665 DNKFESM
-672 LLGLRDN
+672 LLQLRDR

-696 LNILPLVDAVIY
+696 LNIVPLVDAIIY
-708 VIKYDAVKK
+708 VIKYDSVKNS
-717 TLANSCIRRLWES
+717 LANTCIRRLWES
-730 KTPVLGAV
+730 KTPLLGAV
-738 LNNVSLGLSS
+738 LNNVSLGLSN

-763 YMQESYLGNMDD
+763 YMQESYLGNMD
-775 EQFEESE
+775 ESEAEESN
-782 QSTLADSLID
+782 QAIVADTFTETKTDSDSEDKLD
-792 TNDDLGSK
+792 S
-800 DDIEN
+800 

>member
-1 MGSRKNNLK
+1 
-10 MKNDYTGDQSNRNS
+10 MKNDYTGDQSNMNS
-24 NHYGAYSNNYGN
+24 NHYGGYSNNYGN
-36 SQYYNHGSYRYGGSP
+36 SQYYNHGSYRYGGNS
-51 GPGNYG
+51 GSGS
-57 NYGYGSYGN
+57 YGYGSYGKL
-66 VSEEQGPQR
+66 SEEQGPQR
-75 TLKDYVF
+75 NFKDYIF
-82 LIRERVWYLIIVFL
+82 LIRERIWYLIIVFF

-137 NEIRSTEDLNTHIS
+137 NEIRSSEDLNTHIS

-160 GVEKRFQEN
+160 GVEKRFQED
-169 ELVQFMAPYKGTF
+169 ELAQFMAPYKGTF
-182 SFTGPLTAFEILA
+182 SFSGPLTAFEILSI
-195 LNRKIIPKRMSLMV
+195 NRKIIPRRMSLMV

-235 MLSQNIDASMKAVED
+235 ILSQNIDASMKAVED

-264 LELKLAEYR
+264 LELNLAEYR
-273 ELKNA
+273 ELKKA
-278 VSLDKQENIAAEE
+278 VSLDKQENIAAEQ
-291 LASLNQIKTTAK
+291 LASLNEIKTTAK
-303 MRLDQVEIRWNLIQ
+303 MNLDQAEIRWNLTQ
-317 DFLKEG
+317 DYQKQG
-323 KELWELPFISE
+323 KGLWELPFISE
-334 QPRVNSLIEQIS
+334 QIRVATLIEQIS
-346 AIRIGIST
+346 AIRIAIST

-366 RLLLQQLQESQSEL
+366 RSLLQQLQESQSEL
-380 DYAIRNAVDIV
+380 EYAVQNAVDNI
-391 SATYTESK
+391 SGYFAESRD
-399 ENFEQASK
+399 NFKQASK

-460 ARIIDKAN
+460 ARIIDKAF

-478 NIFLNLAGGFFGG
+478 NVFLNLAGGFFGG
-491 IIFGLGLVFAVALLD
+491 MIFGLGLVFAVALLD

-511 VFDIEASLGLPILGI
+511 VYDIEASLGLPILGI
-526 VPRVK
+526 IPKVK
-531 KLDSASKSHIVTSTT
+531 KLDSVSKSHIVNSTT

-558 SYLKINDHSKNSNVL
+558 SYLKINDQTKNSNVF
-573 LLTSSVPSEGKSFI
+573 LLTSTVPSEGKSFI

-596 ANGEKVLLL
+596 SNGEKVLLL

-616 SLQLENESGI
+616 SLQLENESGV
-626 LDHILGDDCIDSY
+626 LDYIQGEGTFDSY
-639 IIKEVYQNLDVLPSG
+639 IVKEVYPNLDILPSG

-665 NNKFEQM
+665 DNKFESM
-672 LLGLRDN
+672 LLQLRDR

-696 LNILPLVDAVIY
+696 LNIVPLVDAIIY
-708 VIKYDAVKK
+708 VIKYDSVKK
-717 TLANSCIRRLWES
+717 SLANSCIRRLWES
-730 KTPVLGAV
+730 KTPLLGAV
-738 LNNVSLGLSS
+738 LNNVSLGLSH

-763 YMQESYLGNMDD
+763 YMQESYLGNMD
-775 EQFEESE
+775 ESEAEESN
-782 QSTLADSLID
+782 QAIVADTFTETKTDSESEDKLE
-792 TNDDLGSK
+792 S
-800 DDIEN
+800 

>member
-1 MGSRKNNLK
+1 
-10 MKNDYTGDQSNRNS
+10 MKNDYTGDQSNMNS
-24 NHYGAYSNNYGN
+24 NHYGGYSNNYGN
-36 SQYYNHGSYRYGGSP
+36 PQYYNHGSYRYGGNS
-51 GPGNYG
+51 GSGS
-57 NYGYGSYGN
+57 YGYGSYGN
-66 VSEEQGPQR
+66 ISEEQGPQR
-75 TLKDYVF
+75 NFKDYIF
-82 LIRERVWYLIIVFL
+82 LIRERIWYLIIVFF

-137 NEIRSTEDLNTHIS
+137 NEIRSSEDLNTHIS

-160 GVEKRFQEN
+160 GVEKRFQED
-169 ELVQFMAPYKGTF
+169 ELAQFMAPYKGTF
-182 SFTGPLTAFEILA
+182 SFSGPLTAFEILST
-195 LNRKIIPKRMSLMV
+195 NRKILPRRMSLMV
-209 NIAYTHPNPIMAAKI
+209 NVAYTHPNPIMAAKI

-273 ELKNA
+273 ELKKA
-278 VSLDKQENIAAEE
+278 VSLDKQENIAAEQ
-291 LASLNQIKTTAK
+291 LASLNEIKTTAK
-303 MRLDQVEIRWNLIQ
+303 MNLDQAEIRWNLTQ
-317 DFLKEG
+317 NYQKQG

-334 QPRVNSLIEQIS
+334 QIRVATLIEQIS
-346 AIRIGIST
+346 ATRIAIST
-354 KSKRYREKHPEM
+354 RSKRYREKHPEM
-366 RLLLQQLQESQSEL
+366 RSLLQQLQESQSEL
-380 DYAIRNAVDIV
+380 EYAVQNAVDNI
-391 SATYTESK
+391 SGYFAESRD
-399 ENFEQASK
+399 NFKQASK

-460 ARIIDKAN
+460 ARIIDKAF

-478 NIFLNLAGGFFGG
+478 NVFLNLAGGFFGG
-491 IIFGLGLVFAVALLD
+491 MIFGLGLVFAVALLD

-511 VFDIEASLGLPILGI
+511 LYDIEASLGLPILGI
-526 VPRVK
+526 IPKVK
-531 KLDSASKSHIVTSTT
+531 KLDSVSKSHIVTSTT
-546 NRHVTENFRSML
+546 NRHVTENFRSIL
-558 SYLKINDHSKNSNVL
+558 SYLKINDQTKNSNVF
-573 LLTSSVPSEGKSFI
+573 LLTSTVPSEGKSFI

-596 ANGEKVLLL
+596 SNGEKVLLL

-616 SLQLENESGI
+616 SLQLENESGV
-626 LDHILGDDCIDSY
+626 LDYIQGEGTFDSY
-639 IIKEVYQNLDVLPSG
+639 IVKEVYPNLDVLPSG

-665 NNKFEQM
+665 DNKFESM
-672 LLGLRDN
+672 LLQLRDR

-696 LNILPLVDAVIY
+696 LNMVPLVDAMIY
-708 VIKYDAVKK
+708 VIKYDSVKK
-717 TLANSCIRRLWES
+717 SLANSCIRRLWES
-730 KTPVLGAV
+730 KTPLLGAV
-738 LNNVSLGLSS
+738 LNNVSLGLSH

-763 YMQESYLGNMDD
+763 YMQESYLGNMD
-775 EQFEESE
+775 ESEAEESN
-782 QSTLADSLID
+782 QAIVADTFTETKTDSESEDKLD
-792 TNDDLGSK
+792 S
-800 DDIEN
+800 

>member
-1 MGSRKNNLK
+1 
-10 MKNDYTGDQSNRNS
+10 MKNDYTGDQSNMNS
-24 NHYGAYSNNYGN
+24 NHYGGYSNNYGN
-36 SQYYNHGSYRYGGSP
+36 PQYYNHGSYRYGGNS
-51 GPGNYG
+51 GSGS
-57 NYGYGSYGN
+57 YGYGSYGN
-66 VSEEQGPQR
+66 ISEEQGPQR
-75 TLKDYVF
+75 NFKDYIF
-82 LIRERVWYLIIVFL
+82 LIRERIWYLIIVFF

-137 NEIRSTEDLNTHIS
+137 NEIRSSEDLNTHIS

-160 GVEKRFQEN
+160 GVEKRFQED
-169 ELVQFMAPYKGTF
+169 ELAQFMAPYKGTF
-182 SFTGPLTAFEILA
+182 SFSGPLTAFEILSI
-195 LNRKIIPKRMSLMV
+195 NRKIIPRRMSLMV

-273 ELKNA
+273 ELKKA
-278 VSLDKQENIAAEE
+278 VSLDKQENIAAEQ
-291 LASLNQIKTTAK
+291 LASLNEIKTMAK
-303 MRLDQVEIRWNLIQ
+303 MNLDQAEIRWNLTQ
-317 DFLKEG
+317 DYQKQG

-334 QPRVNSLIEQIS
+334 QIRVATLIEQIS
-346 AIRIGIST
+346 AIRIAIST

-366 RLLLQQLQESQSEL
+366 RSLLQQLQESQSEL
-380 DYAIRNAVDIV
+380 EYAVQNAVDNI
-391 SATYTESK
+391 SGYFAESRD
-399 ENFEQASK
+399 NFKQASK

-460 ARIIDKAN
+460 ARIIDKAF

-478 NIFLNLAGGFFGG
+478 NVFLNLAGGFFGG
-491 IIFGLGLVFAVALLD
+491 MIFGLGLVFAVALLD

-511 VFDIEASLGLPILGI
+511 VYDIEASLGLPILGI
-526 VPRVK
+526 IPKVK
-531 KLDSASKSHIVTSTT
+531 KLDSVSKSHIVTSTT

-558 SYLKINDHSKNSNVL
+558 SYLKINDQTKNSNVF
-573 LLTSSVPSEGKSFI
+573 LLTSTVPSEGKSFI

-596 ANGEKVLLL
+596 SNGEKVLLL

-616 SLQLENESGI
+616 SLQLENESGV
-626 LDHILGDDCIDSY
+626 LDYIQGEGTFDSY
-639 IIKEVYQNLDVLPSG
+639 IVKEVYPNLDVLPSG

-665 NNKFEQM
+665 DNKFESM
-672 LLGLRDN
+672 LLQLRDR

-696 LNILPLVDAVIY
+696 LNIVPLVDAIIY
-708 VIKYDAVKK
+708 VIKYDSVKK
-717 TLANSCIRRLWES
+717 SLANSCIRRLWES
-730 KTPVLGAV
+730 KTPLLGAV
-738 LNNVSLGLSS
+738 LNNVSLGLSN

-763 YMQESYLGNMDD
+763 YMQESYLGNMD
-775 EQFEESE
+775 ESEAEESN
-782 QSTLADSLID
+782 QAIVADTFTETKTDSESEDKLD
-792 TNDDLGSK
+792 S
-800 DDIEN
+800 

>member
-1 MGSRKNNLK
+1 
-10 MKNDYTGDQSNRNS
+10 MKNDYTGDQSNMNS
-24 NHYGAYSNNYGN
+24 NHYGGYSNNYGN
-36 SQYYNHGSYRYGGSP
+36 SQYYNHGSYRYGGNS
-51 GPGNYG
+51 GSGS
-57 NYGYGSYGN
+57 YGYGSYGKL
-66 VSEEQGPQR
+66 SEEQGPQR
-75 TLKDYVF
+75 NFKDYIF
-82 LIRERVWYLIIVFL
+82 LIRERIWYLIIVFF

-137 NEIRSTEDLNTHIS
+137 NEIRSSEDLNTHIS

-160 GVEKRFQEN
+160 GVEKRFQED
-169 ELVQFMAPYKGTF
+169 ELAQFMAPYKGTF
-182 SFTGPLTAFEILA
+182 SFSGPLTAFEILSI
-195 LNRKIIPKRMSLMV
+195 NRKIIPRRMSLMV

-235 MLSQNIDASMKAVED
+235 ILSQNIDASMKAVED

-273 ELKNA
+273 ELKKA
-278 VSLDKQENIAAEE
+278 VSLDKQENIAAEQ
-291 LASLNQIKTTAK
+291 LASLNEIKTTAK
-303 MRLDQVEIRWNLIQ
+303 MNLDQAEIRWNLTQ
-317 DFLKEG
+317 DYQKQG
-323 KELWELPFISE
+323 KGLWELPFISE
-334 QPRVNSLIEQIS
+334 QIRVATLIEQIS
-346 AIRIGIST
+346 AIRIAIST

-366 RLLLQQLQESQSEL
+366 RSLLQQLQESQSEL
-380 DYAIRNAVDIV
+380 EYAVQNAVDNI
-391 SATYTESK
+391 SGYFAESRD
-399 ENFEQASK
+399 NFKQASK

-460 ARIIDKAN
+460 ARIIDKAF

-478 NIFLNLAGGFFGG
+478 NVFLNLAGGFFGG
-491 IIFGLGLVFAVALLD
+491 MIFGLGLVFAVALLD

-511 VFDIEASLGLPILGI
+511 VYDIEASLGLPILGI
-526 VPRVK
+526 IPKVK
-531 KLDSASKSHIVTSTT
+531 KLDSVSKSHIVTSTT

-558 SYLKINDHSKNSNVL
+558 SYLKINDQTKNSNVF
-573 LLTSSVPSEGKSFI
+573 LLTSTVPSEGKSFI

-596 ANGEKVLLL
+596 SNGEKVLLL

-616 SLQLENESGI
+616 SLQLENESGV
-626 LDHILGDDCIDSY
+626 LDYIQGEGTFDSY
-639 IIKEVYQNLDVLPSG
+639 IVKEVYPNLDILPSG

-665 NNKFEQM
+665 DNKFESM
-672 LLGLRDN
+672 LLQLRDR

-696 LNILPLVDAVIY
+696 LNIVPLVDAIIY
-708 VIKYDAVKK
+708 VMKYDSVKK
-717 TLANSCIRRLWES
+717 SLANSCIRRLWES
-730 KTPVLGAV
+730 KTPLLGAV
-738 LNNVSLGLSS
+738 LNNVSLGLSH

-763 YMQESYLGNMDD
+763 YMQESYLGNMD
-775 EQFEESE
+775 ESEAEESN
-782 QSTLADSLID
+782 QAIVADTFTETKTDSESEDKLE
-792 TNDDLGSK
+792 S
-800 DDIEN
+800 

>member
-1 MGSRKNNLK
+1 MKDNFNN
-10 MKNDYTGDQSNRNS
+10 NEQRPD
-24 NHYGAYSNNYGN
+24 NNYGN
-36 SQYYNHGSYRYGGSP
+36 YSNYGSAQYYNKGTYRYGGSP
-51 GPGNYG
+51 N
-57 NYGYGSYGN
+57 YGSYGYN
-66 VSEEQGPQR
+66 GYGSVSEEQGPQR
-75 TLKDYVF
+75 TFKDYVF
-82 LIRERVWYLIIVFL
+82 LVRERIWYLIIVFF

-122 RDDPTVMNSASNLEQ
+122 RDDPTVMNTGSNLEQ
-137 NEIRSTEDLNTHIS
+137 NEIRTAEDLNTHIS
-151 RLESVSIIQ
+151 KLESISIIQ
-160 GVEKRFQEN
+160 GVERRFQEE
-169 ELVQFMAPYKGTF
+169 ELAQFMAPYKGAF
-182 SFTGPLTAFEILA
+182 SFSGPLTAFEILS
-195 LNRKIIPKRMSLMV
+195 LNRKIIPRRMSLMV
-209 NIAYTHPNPIMAAKI
+209 NIAYTHPNPNIAAKI
-224 ANLFGDEYINT
+224 ANLFGDEYINS

-250 LRKRAEQKKNRVEE
+250 LRKRADQKKNRVEE

-278 VSLDKQENIAAEE
+278 VSLDKQENIAAEQ

-303 MRLDQVEIRWNLIQ
+303 MTLDQVEIRWNLIQ
-317 DFLKEG
+317 SYLKQG

-334 QPRVNSLIEQIS
+334 QIRVATLIEQIS
-346 AIRIGIST
+346 SIRIAIST

-366 RLLLQQLQESQSEL
+366 KSLLQQLQESQSEL
-380 DYAIRNAVDIV
+380 NYAIQNVV
-391 SATYTESK
+391 SNISASYAESK
-399 ENFEQASK
+399 DNFEQASK

-460 ARIIDKAN
+460 ARIIDKAY
-468 PPREDRPSSP
+468 PPRIDRPSSP
-478 NIFLNLAGGFFGG
+478 NVFLNLAGGFFGG
-491 IIFGLGLVFAVALLD
+491 IVFGLGLVFSVALLD

-526 VPRVK
+526 IPKVK
-531 KLDSASKSHIVTSTT
+531 KLDSVSKSSIVNSPS

-558 SYLKINDHSKNSNVL
+558 SYLKINDQSKNSNVF

-587 SSNLALSFA
+587 CSNLALSFA

-616 SLQLENESGI
+616 SLQLENDRGI
-626 LDHILGDDCIDSY
+626 LDYVTGDSDIGGYILR
-639 IIKEVYQNLDVLPSG
+639 EVYPNLDVLPSG

-665 NNKFEQM
+665 DNKFESM
-672 LLGLRDN
+672 LLELRDQ
-679 YDKIIIDSP
+679 YDKIVIDSP

-696 LNILPLVDAVIY
+696 LNIVPLVDTVIY
-708 VIKYDAVKK
+708 VIKYDSVKK
-717 TLANSCIRRLWES
+717 ALASSCIKRLWES

-738 LNNVSLGLSS
+738 LNNVSLGLSN

-763 YMQESYLGNMDD
+763 YMQDSY
-775 EQFEESE
+775 
-782 QSTLADSLID
+782 LADSDENEPTDSQENFASETNFEID
-792 TNDDLGSK
+792 NDIDSEEK
-800 DDIEN
+800 ADS

>member
-1 MGSRKNNLK
+1 
-10 MKNDYTGDQSNRNS
+10 MKSDYTGDQSNRNS
-24 NHYGAYSNNYGN
+24 SNHGIYSNHYGN

-51 GPGNYG
+51 GQGSYG

-75 TLKDYVF
+75 TFRDYIF
-82 LIRERVWYLIIVFL
+82 LVRERIWYLIIVFF

-110 KLYTAYATIELL
+110 KLYTAYATVELL
-122 RDDPTVMNSASNLEQ
+122 RDDPTVMSSASNLEQ

-151 RLESVSIIQ
+151 KLESISIVQ
-160 GVEKRFQEN
+160 GVEKRFQED

-182 SFTGPLTAFEILA
+182 SFTGPLTAFEILVE
-195 LNRKIIPKRMSLMV
+195 NRKIIPRRMSLMV

-291 LASLNQIKTTAK
+291 LASLNQIKTAAK
-303 MRLDQVEIRWNLIQ
+303 MKLDQTEIRWNLIQ
-317 DFLKEG
+317 DYLKEG
-323 KELWELPFISE
+323 KELWELPFISD
-334 QPRVNSLIEQIS
+334 QIRVASLIEQIS
-346 AIRIGIST
+346 SIRIAIST

-366 RLLLQQLQESQSEL
+366 KLLLQQLQESQSEL
-380 DYAIRNAVDIV
+380 DYAIQNAVDNV

-399 ENFEQASK
+399 GNYEQASK

-460 ARIIDKAN
+460 ARIIDKAF

-526 VPRVK
+526 IPKVK
-531 KLDSASKSHIVTSTT
+531 KLDSVSKSHIVTSTT

-558 SYLKINDHSKNSNVL
+558 SYLKINDHSKNSNVF
-573 LLTSSVPSEGKSFI
+573 LLTSSVPSEGKSFV

-596 ANGEKVLLL
+596 ANGERVLLL

-616 SLQLENESGI
+616 SLQLDNESGV
-626 LDHILGDDCIDSY
+626 LDYIIGDDNIEAF
-639 IIKEVYQNLDVLPSG
+639 IVKEVYPNLDVLPSG

-665 NNKFEQM
+665 NSKFES
-672 LLGLRDN
+672 LLLSLRDR

-696 LNILPLVDAVIY
+696 LNIVPLVDAVIY

-738 LNNVSLGLSS
+738 LNNVALGLTA
-748 YYYSQYSANKKYSAY
+748 YYYSQYAANKKYSAY
-763 YMQESYLGNMDD
+763 YLQESYLGDID
-775 EQFEESE
+775 EAESE
-782 QSTLADSLID
+782 DLNETNVEDTFTHTNNDPESEEKLDS
-792 TNDDLGSK
+792 
-800 DDIEN
+800 

>member
-1 MGSRKNNLK
+1 
-10 MKNDYTGDQSNRNS
+10 MKNDYTGDQSNMNS
-24 NHYGAYSNNYGN
+24 NHYGGYSNNYGN
-36 SQYYNHGSYRYGGSP
+36 PQYYNHGSYRYGGNS
-51 GPGNYG
+51 GSGS
-57 NYGYGSYGN
+57 YGYGSYGN

-75 TLKDYVF
+75 NFKDYIF
-82 LIRERVWYLIIVFL
+82 LIRERIWYLIIVFF

-137 NEIRSTEDLNTHIS
+137 NEIRSSEDLNTHIS

-160 GVEKRFQEN
+160 GVEKRFQED
-169 ELVQFMAPYKGTF
+169 ELAQFMAPYKGTF
-182 SFTGPLTAFEILA
+182 SFSGPLTAFEILSI
-195 LNRKIIPKRMSLMV
+195 NRKIIPRRMSLMV

-273 ELKNA
+273 ELKKA
-278 VSLDKQENIAAEE
+278 VSLDKQENIAAEQ
-291 LASLNQIKTTAK
+291 LASLNEIKTMAK
-303 MRLDQVEIRWNLIQ
+303 MNLDQAEIRWNLTQ
-317 DFLKEG
+317 DYQKQG

-334 QPRVNSLIEQIS
+334 QIRVATLIEQIS
-346 AIRIGIST
+346 AIRIAIST

-366 RLLLQQLQESQSEL
+366 RSLLQQLQESQSEL
-380 DYAIRNAVDIV
+380 EYAVQNAVDNI
-391 SATYTESK
+391 SGYFAESRD
-399 ENFEQASK
+399 NFKQASK

-460 ARIIDKAN
+460 ARIIDKAF

-478 NIFLNLAGGFFGG
+478 NVFLNLAGGFFGG
-491 IIFGLGLVFAVALLD
+491 MIFGLGLVFAVALLD

-511 VFDIEASLGLPILGI
+511 VYDIEASLGLPILGI
-526 VPRVK
+526 IPKVK
-531 KLDSASKSHIVTSTT
+531 KLDSVSKSHIVTSTT

-558 SYLKINDHSKNSNVL
+558 SYLKINDQTKNSNVF
-573 LLTSSVPSEGKSFI
+573 LLTSTVPSEGKSFI

-596 ANGEKVLLL
+596 SNGEKVLLL

-616 SLQLENESGI
+616 SLQLENESGV
-626 LDHILGDDCIDSY
+626 LDYIQGEGTFDSY
-639 IIKEVYQNLDVLPSG
+639 IVKEVYPNLDVLPSG

-665 NNKFEQM
+665 DNKFESM
-672 LLGLRDN
+672 LLQLRDR

-696 LNILPLVDAVIY
+696 LNIVPLVDAIIY
-708 VIKYDAVKK
+708 VIKYDSVKNS
-717 TLANSCIRRLWES
+717 LVNSCIRRLWES
-730 KTPVLGAV
+730 KTPLLGAV
-738 LNNVSLGLSS
+738 LNNVSLGLSH

-763 YMQESYLGNMDD
+763 YMQESYLGNMD
-775 EQFEESE
+775 ESEAEESNHAIV
-782 QSTLADSLID
+782 ADTFTETKTDSESEDKLD
-792 TNDDLGSK
+792 S
-800 DDIEN
+800 

>member
-1 MGSRKNNLK
+1 
-10 MKNDYTGDQSNRNS
+10 MKNDYTGDQSNMNS
-24 NHYGAYSNNYGN
+24 NHYGGYSNNYGN
-36 SQYYNHGSYRYGGSP
+36 PQYYNHGSYRYGGNS
-51 GPGNYG
+51 GSGS
-57 NYGYGSYGN
+57 YGYGSYGN
-66 VSEEQGPQR
+66 ISEEQGPQR
-75 TLKDYVF
+75 NFKDYIF
-82 LIRERVWYLIIVFL
+82 LIRERIWYLIIVFF

-137 NEIRSTEDLNTHIS
+137 NEIRSSEDLNTHIS

-160 GVEKRFQEN
+160 GVEKRFQED
-169 ELVQFMAPYKGTF
+169 ELAQFMAPYKGTF
-182 SFTGPLTAFEILA
+182 SFSGPLTAFEILSI
-195 LNRKIIPKRMSLMV
+195 NRKIIPRRMSLMV

-273 ELKNA
+273 ELKKA
-278 VSLDKQENIAAEE
+278 VSLDKQENIAAEQ
-291 LASLNQIKTTAK
+291 LASLNEIKTAAK
-303 MRLDQVEIRWNLIQ
+303 MNLDQAEIRWNLTQ
-317 DFLKEG
+317 DYQKQG

-334 QPRVNSLIEQIS
+334 QIRVATLIEQIS
-346 AIRIGIST
+346 AIRIAIST

-366 RLLLQQLQESQSEL
+366 RSLLQQLQESQSEL
-380 DYAIRNAVDIV
+380 EYAVQNAVDNI
-391 SATYTESK
+391 SGYFAESRD
-399 ENFEQASK
+399 NFKQASK

-460 ARIIDKAN
+460 ARIIDKAF

-478 NIFLNLAGGFFGG
+478 NVFLNLAGGFFGG
-491 IIFGLGLVFAVALLD
+491 MIFGLGLVFAVALLD

-511 VFDIEASLGLPILGI
+511 VYDIEASLGLPILGI
-526 VPRVK
+526 IPKVK
-531 KLDSASKSHIVTSTT
+531 KLDSVSKSHIVTSTT

-558 SYLKINDHSKNSNVL
+558 SYLKINDQTKNSNVF
-573 LLTSSVPSEGKSFI
+573 LLTSTVPSEGKSFI

-596 ANGEKVLLL
+596 SNGEKVLLL

-616 SLQLENESGI
+616 SLQLENESGV
-626 LDHILGDDCIDSY
+626 LDYIQGEGTFDSY
-639 IIKEVYQNLDVLPSG
+639 IAKEVYPNLDVLPSG

-665 NNKFEQM
+665 DNKFESM
-672 LLGLRDN
+672 LLQLRDR

-696 LNILPLVDAVIY
+696 FNIVPLVDAIIY
-708 VIKYDAVKK
+708 VMKYDSVKK
-717 TLANSCIRRLWES
+717 SLANLSIRRLWES
-730 KTPVLGAV
+730 KTPLLGAV
-738 LNNVSLGLSS
+738 LNNVSLGLSH

-763 YMQESYLGNMDD
+763 YMQESYLGNMD
-775 EQFEESE
+775 ESE
-782 QSTLADSLID
+782 AEEFNQAIVADTFTETKTDSESEDKLD
-792 TNDDLGSK
+792 S
-800 DDIEN
+800 

>member
-1 MGSRKNNLK
+1 
-10 MKNDYTGDQSNRNS
+10 MKNDYTGDQSNMNS
-24 NHYGAYSNNYGN
+24 NHYGGYSNNYGN
-36 SQYYNHGSYRYGGSP
+36 SQYYNQGSYRYGGSP

-66 VSEEQGPQR
+66 ISEEQGPQR
-75 TLKDYVF
+75 TLKDYLF
-82 LIRERVWYLIIVFL
+82 LIRERIWYLIIVFF

-137 NEIRSTEDLNTHIS
+137 NEIRSAEDLNTHIS
-151 RLESVSIIQ
+151 KLESLSIIQ
-160 GVEKRFQEN
+160 GVEKRFQED
-169 ELVQFMAPYKGTF
+169 ELAQFMAPYKGAF
-182 SFTGPLTAFEILA
+182 SFSGPLTAFEILSM
-195 LNRKIIPKRMSLMV
+195 NRKIIPRRMSLMV

-278 VSLDKQENIAAEE
+278 VSLDRQENIAADE
-291 LASLNQIKTTAK
+291 LASLNQIKTSTK
-303 MRLDQVEIRWNLIQ
+303 MMLDQAEIRWNLIQ
-317 DFLKEG
+317 DYIRQG
-323 KELWELPFISE
+323 KELWELPFISD
-334 QPRVNSLIEQIS
+334 QLRVASLIDQIS
-346 AIRIGIST
+346 SIRIAIST

-366 RLLLQQLQESQSEL
+366 KLLLQQLQESQSEL
-380 DYAIRNAVDIV
+380 EYAIQNSVDNV
-391 SATYTESK
+391 SATYTEAQD
-399 ENFEQASK
+399 NFKQASK
-407 RLLEKEREMIE
+407 RLLEKESDMIQ

-442 LTALMAE
+442 LTSLMAE

-460 ARIIDKAN
+460 ARIIDKAF

-526 VPRVK
+526 IPKVK
-531 KLDSASKSHIVTSTT
+531 KLDSVSKSHIVNTTS
-546 NRHVTENFRSML
+546 NNHVKENFRSML
-558 SYLKINDHSKNSNVL
+558 SYLKINDHSKNSNVF
-573 LLTSSVPSEGKSFI
+573 LLTSTVPSEGKSFI

-616 SLQLENESGI
+616 SLQLENEAGV
-626 LDHILGDDCIDSY
+626 LDHINGEDTIESY
-639 IIKEVYQNLDVLPSG
+639 IVKEVYPNFDVLPSG

-665 NNKFEQM
+665 DSKFESM
-672 LLGLRDN
+672 LLKLRDR
-679 YDKIIIDSP
+679 YDKIVIDSP

-696 LNILPLVDAVIY
+696 LNIVPLVDAIIY
-708 VIKYDAVKK
+708 VIKYDTVKK
-717 TLANSCIRRLWES
+717 SLANSCIRRLWES

-738 LNNVSLGLSS
+738 LNNVSLGLST
-748 YYYSQYSANKKYSAY
+748 YYYSQYAANKKYSAY
-763 YMQESYLGNMDD
+763 YMQESYLDNMNDD
-775 EQFEESE
+775 ESKASDETIVADTFSETNADSESE
-782 QSTLADSLID
+782 EKIDS
-792 TNDDLGSK
+792 
-800 DDIEN
+800 